1 MVAWEYQLFNKAQG
15 GGMAAGRNAWIDGG
29 FRYGSG
35 FINALPQDAGGLK
48 HHHFP
53 GSEDKILFG
62 LGVAA
67 TPGIFTADTKFAET
81 ADQDIF
87 IPGQGIFDNIHNAF
101 HSVARFKLT
110 EPDMEIN
117 IVNNL
122 FFGQGHG
129 RNSLLLPKGE
139 SEPANSYAT
148 IIIHL

>member
-1 MVAWEYQLFNKAQG
+1 LVHKAQG
-15 GGMAAGRNAWIDGG
+15 RGIAAGRNAWNDGG
-29 FRYGSG
+29 FRLGSG

-48 HHHFP
+48 HHYFP
-53 GSEDKILFG
+53 GPEDKIFFG

-67 TPGIFTADTKFAET
+67 SPGIFAPDTEFAET

-87 IPGQGIFDNIHNAF
+87 ILGQGIFDDIQNTF
-101 HSVARFKLT
+101 HGVACFQLT
-110 EPDMEIN
+110 EPDVEIN

-129 RNSLLLPKGE
+129 QNSLLLPEGE
-139 SEPANSYAT
+139 SEPANRYAT

>member
-1 MVAWEYQLFNKAQG
+1 MT
-15 GGMAAGRNAWIDGG
+15 AGRNAWNEGRCR
-29 FRYGSG
+29 FGSG

-53 GSEDKILFG
+53 GPEDKILFG

-67 TPGIFTADTKFAET
+67 SPGIFTADTEFAET

-87 IPGQGIFDNIHNAF
+87 ILCQGIFDNIQNAF
-101 HSVARFKLT
+101 HGVARFQLT
-110 EPDMEIN
+110 EPDVEIN

-129 RNSLLLPKGE
+129 RNSFLLPEGK
-139 SEPANSYAT
+139 SEPANRYAT
-148 IIIHL
+148 IIKHL